1 MKKKDSCCSNFDYK
15 KLSAVF
21 KALSDPHRLA
31 MFNYICRCHLKGTRN
46 CNVSELSTCCD
57 VDFSGVSRHL
67 STLKDAG
74 ILKAIKLGKQVHYSL
89 EGKDLAKTLRM
100 LADIVDQCAAS
111 DSDDEHLPPK
121 GEKND

>member
-1 MKKKDSCCSNFDYK
+1 MKKKSSCCSNFDYN

-31 MFNYICRCHLKGTRN
+31 MFNYICRCQLQGARN
-46 CNVSELSTCCD
+46 CNVSELTTCCD

-100 LADIVDQCAAS
+100 LADLLD
-111 DSDDEHLPPK
+111 
-121 GEKND
+121 

>member
-1 MKKKDSCCSNFDYK
+1 MKKKSSCCSYFNYE

-31 MFNYICRCHLKGTRN
+31 MFNYLCRCHLKGARN

-67 STLKDAG
+67 GTLKDAG
-74 ILKAIKLGKQVHYSL
+74 ILKAIKQGKEVHYSL
-89 EGKDLAKTLRM
+89 EGKDLAKTLRD
-100 LADIVDQCAAS
+100 LADLVDQCS
-111 DSDDEHLPPK
+111 CKEGDEHPTLTK
-121 GEKND
+121 GEKNE